1 MLYPD
6 GVCVKLGD
14 KVKLWNGSDGTVV
27 CSIDTNE
34 YMPTFPKAEWGY
46 LEAGIIIKSDNG
58 SLFHY
63 AEADEDF
70 EKIESVDAK
79 AA

>member
-6 GVCVKLGD
+6 GICVKLGD
-14 KVKLWNGSDGTVV
+14 KVRLWNGSHGTVV

-34 YMPTFPKAEWGY
+34 YTPNYPKSEWGY
-46 LEAGIIIKSDNG
+46 LEIGIVIKSDNG

-70 EKIESVDAK
+70 ERIESVDAK

>member
-6 GVCVKLGD
+6 GDCVKLGD
-14 KVKLWNGSDGTVV
+14 KVKLWNGSHGTVV

-34 YMPTFPKAEWGY
+34 YAPAYPKAEWEY
-46 LEAGIIIKSDNG
+46 LESGIIIKTDNG
-58 SLFHY
+58 RLFHY
-63 AEADEDF
+63 VETDEDF
-70 EKIESVDAK
+70 ERIERLDVK

>member
-14 KVKLWNGSDGTVV
+14 KVKLLDGSHGTVV

-34 YMPTFPKAEWGY
+34 YTPAYPKTEWGY
-46 LEAGIIIKSDNG
+46 LETGIIIKSDNG

-63 AEADEDF
+63 AEVDEDF
-70 EKIESVDAK
+70 ERIESVDAK

>member
-1 MLYPD
+1 MLYTN

-14 KVKLWNGSDGTVV
+14 KVKLWNGSHGTVV
-27 CSIDTNE
+27 CSIDTHE
-34 YMPTFPKAEWGY
+34 YTPTFPKAEWGY
-46 LEAGIIIKSDNG
+46 LETGIIIKSDEG

-63 AEADEDF
+63 SESDEDF
-70 EKIESVDAK
+70 ERIESVDAK

>member
-14 KVKLWNGSDGTVV
+14 KVKLWDGSHGTVV

-34 YMPTFPKAEWGY
+34 YTPSYPKAEWGY
-46 LEAGIIIKSDNG
+46 LETGIVIRADNG

-63 AEADEDF
+63 TEADEDF
-70 EKIESVDAK
+70 ERIESIDAK

>member
-1 MLYPD
+1 MIYPN
-6 GVCVKLGD
+6 GVSVKVGD
-14 KVKLWNGSDGTVV
+14 KIRLWNGCHGVVV

-34 YMPTFPKAEWGY
+34 YTPYYSKAEWGY
-46 LEAGIIIKSDNG
+46 LETGIVIKSDNG

-63 AEADEDF
+63 AEVDED
-70 EKIESVDAK
+70 IELVERLDAK